1 MSFLESAAL
10 VQIGKNSREA
20 ELITARGDAEIAEM
34 RLDAAEARYDNVLI
48 RGKAQIHNL
57 RARYKAHE
65 AVEKEMVEVIVK
77 YEPDNPLT
85 DPVEVEKKV
94 DALQVQYASDPEVI
108 KMTYPDGRVEGD
120 PYPLK
125 VIEDPDHP
133 GVMISV
139 TRNALA

>member
-34 RLDAAEARYDNVLI
+34 RYDRVLI

-57 RARYKAHE
+57 RARDMAHE
-65 AVEKEMVEVIVK
+65 EIEKEMVEVIVK

-85 DPVEVEKKV
+85 DPVEIEKRICG
-94 DALQVQYASDPEVI
+94 LQIKYVNDPEVI
-108 KMTYPDGRVEGD
+108 KRTYPGGKVEGD

-125 VIEDPDHP
+125 IKEYPD
-133 GVMISV
+133 GVKVSEP
-139 TRNALA
+139 RNALA

>member
-20 ELITARGDAEIAEM
+20 ELITAKGDAEIAEM
-34 RLDAAEARYDNVLI
+34 RYDSVLI

-57 RARYKAHE
+57 RARGAAHE
-65 AVEKEMVEVIVK
+65 AVEKEMGEVIAK
-77 YEPDNPLT
+77 YEPDHLLTNP
-85 DPVEVEKKV
+85 DEIEKKV
-94 DALQVQYASDPEVI
+94 DALQIKYVNDPGVI
-108 KMTYPDGRVEGD
+108 KRTYPDGKIEGD
-120 PYPLK
+120 PYPLNIK
-125 VIEDPDHP
+125 EDSERP

>member
-20 ELITARGDAEIAEM
+20 ELITAKGDAEIAEM
-34 RLDAAEARYDNVLI
+34 RYDRVLI

-65 AVEKEMVEVIVK
+65 EVEKEMVEVIVK

-85 DPVEVEKKV
+85 DKVEVEKKISE
-94 DALQVQYASDPEVI
+94 LQVKYASDPDVI
-108 KMTYPDGRVEGD
+108 KMTYPEGRVEGD
-120 PYPLK
+120 PYPLQVK
-125 VIEDPDHP
+125 EHPNYP
-133 GVMISV
+133 GVKVSV
-139 TRNALA
+139 TRNGLA

>member
-34 RLDAAEARYDNVLI
+34 RLDAAEARYDDILI

-57 RARYKAHE
+57 RARDMAHE

-85 DPVEVEKKV
+85 DPVEIEKRICG
-94 DALQVQYASDPEVI
+94 LQIKYASDPEVI
-108 KMTYPDGRVEGD
+108 ERTYPDGKVEGD

-125 VIEDPDHP
+125 IKEYPD
-133 GVMISV
+133 GVKVSEP
-139 TRNALA
+139 RNALA

>member
-34 RLDAAEARYDNVLI
+34 RYDRVLI

-57 RARYKAHE
+57 RARYRAHE
-65 AVEKEMVEVIVK
+65 EVEKEMVEVIVK

-85 DPVEVEKKV
+85 DPVEVDKKISE
-94 DALQVQYASDPEVI
+94 LQVKYASDPEVI
-108 KMTYPDGRVEGD
+108 KITYPDGRVEGD
-120 PYPLK
+120 PYPLQVK
-125 VIEDPDHP
+125 EHPDYP
-133 GVMISV
+133 GVKVSV
-139 TRNALA
+139 PRNALA

>member
-20 ELITARGDAEIAEM
+20 ELITAKGDAEIAEM
-34 RLDAAEARYDNVLI
+34 RYDRVLI

-65 AVEKEMVEVIVK
+65 EVEKEMVEVIVK

-85 DPVEVEKKV
+85 DKVEVEKKISE
-94 DALQVQYASDPEVI
+94 LQVKYASDPDVI
-108 KMTYPDGRVEGD
+108 KMTYPGGKVEGD
-120 PYPLK
+120 PYPLQ
-125 VIEDPDHP
+125 VREHSNYP
-133 GVMISV
+133 GVKVSV
-139 TRNALA
+139 PRNALA

>member
-48 RGKAQIHNL
+48 RSKAQIHNM
-57 RARYKAHE
+57 RARYKAYE
-65 AVEKEMVEVIVK
+65 TVEKEMVEVIVK

-94 DALQVQYASDPEVI
+94 DALQIKYASDPDVI
-108 KMTYPDGRVEGD
+108 KYTYPGGKVEGD

-125 VIEDPDHP
+125 VIEDPDRP

-139 TRNALA
+139 TKMGVA

>member
-34 RLDAAEARYDNVLI
+34 RLDAAEERYDNVLI

-57 RARYKAHE
+57 RARGAAHE
-65 AVEKEMVEVIVK
+65 AVEKEMGEVIAK
-77 YEPDNPLT
+77 YEPDHLLTNP
-85 DPVEVEKKV
+85 DEIEKKV
-94 DALQVQYASDPEVI
+94 DALQIKYVNDPGVI
-108 KMTYPDGRVEGD
+108 KRTYPDGKIEGD
-120 PYPLK
+120 PYPLNIK
-125 VIEDPDHP
+125 EDSERP

-139 TRNALA
+139 ARNALA

>member
-10 VQIGKNSREA
+10 VQIGKNSRDA

-34 RLDAAEARYDNVLI
+34 RLDAAEARYDSVLI

-65 AVEKEMVEVIVK
+65 EVEKEMVEVIVK

-85 DPVEVEKKV
+85 DQVEVEKKISE
-94 DALQVQYASDPEVI
+94 LQVKYASDPDVI
-108 KMTYPDGRVEGD
+108 KMTYPEGRVEGD
-120 PYPLK
+120 PYPLQ
-125 VIEDPDHP
+125 VREHSGYP
-133 GVMISV
+133 GVKVSV
-139 TRNALA
+139 PRNGLA

>member
-34 RLDAAEARYDNVLI
+34 RYDSVLV

-85 DPVEVEKKV
+85 DKVEVEKKISE
-94 DALQVQYASDPEVI
+94 LQVKYASDPDVI
-108 KMTYPDGRVEGD
+108 KMTYPGGKVEGD
-120 PYPLK
+120 PYPLQVK
-125 VIEDPDHP
+125 EHPNYP
-133 GVMISV
+133 GVKVSV
-139 TRNALA
+139 TRNGLA